1 MTLKS
6 KIEDMLLEMIQPKL
20 TEIEERFSRGEG
32 LTGED
37 VNTLLLK
44 SQFNHI
50 NHLDLRLDEVVADVA
65 SLKTDFKQLENRFEG
80 LENKFEGLEN
90 KFEVLETKF
99 DGLENKFIG
108 LESKLE
114 TKFNAL
120 ESRLE
125 TKFNALESRLDTKFD
140 ALESRIDAKIDSLIA
155 QFNEFKMELRLEIQ
169 MAIHKSMKWSIGLL
183 AFIITFLKA
192 LEMLLAK

>member
-1 MTLKS
+1 MNHKS

-32 LTGED
+32 LNGED
-37 VNTLLLK
+37 INTLLLK

-50 NHLDLRLDEVVADVA
+50 NHLDLRLDEVVANVA
-65 SLKTDFKQLENRFEG
+65 SLKTDFKQLEN
-80 LENKFEGLEN
+80 

-99 DGLENKFIG
+99 D
-108 LESKLE
+108 
-114 TKFNAL
+114 AL
-120 ESRLE
+120 ESRL
-125 TKFNALESRLDTKFD
+125 
-140 ALESRIDAKIDSLIA
+140 DAKIDSLIA

>member
-1 MTLKS
+1 MNHKS
-6 KIEDMLLEMIQPKL
+6 MIEDMLLEMIQPKL

-32 LTGED
+32 LNGED

-65 SLKTDFKQLENRFEG
+65 SLKTDFKQLET
-80 LENKFEGLEN
+80 

-99 DGLENKFIG
+99 D
-108 LESKLE
+108 
-114 TKFNAL
+114 AL
-120 ESRLE
+120 ESRL
-125 TKFNALESRLDTKFD
+125 
-140 ALESRIDAKIDSLIA
+140 DAKIDSLIA

>member
-1 MTLKS
+1 MNHKS

-32 LTGED
+32 LNGED
-37 VNTLLLK
+37 INTLLLK

-50 NHLDLRLDEVVADVA
+50 NHLDLRLDEVVANVA
-65 SLKTDFKQLENRFEG
+65 SLKTDFKQLEN
-80 LENKFEGLEN
+80 KFEL
-90 KFEVLETKF
+90 
-99 DGLENKFIG
+99 
-108 LESKLE
+108 
-114 TKFNAL
+114 
-120 ESRLE
+120 
-125 TKFNALESRLDTKFD
+125 LDTKFD
-140 ALESRIDAKIDSLIA
+140 SLESRIDAKIDSLIA

>member
-1 MTLKS
+1 MNHKS

-20 TEIEERFSRGEG
+20 TEIEERFSRGES
-32 LTGED
+32 LNGED

-65 SLKTDFKQLENRFEG
+65 SLKTDFKQLET
-80 LENKFEGLEN
+80 

-99 DGLENKFIG
+99 D
-108 LESKLE
+108 
-114 TKFNAL
+114 AL
-120 ESRLE
+120 ESRL
-125 TKFNALESRLDTKFD
+125 
-140 ALESRIDAKIDSLIA
+140 DAKIDSLIA

-192 LEMLLAK
+192 LEMLLAI

>member
-1 MTLKS
+1 MNHKS

-20 TEIEERFSRGEG
+20 TEIEGRFSRGEG

-37 VNTLLLK
+37 VNTLLLI

-65 SLKTDFKQLENRFEG
+65 SLKTNFKQ
-80 LENKFEGLEN
+80 LEN
-90 KFEVLETKF
+90 KFEV
-99 DGLENKFIG
+99 
-108 LESKLE
+108 
-114 TKFNAL
+114 
-120 ESRLE
+120 
-125 TKFNALESRLDTKFD
+125 LDTKFD
-140 ALESRIDAKIDSLIA
+140 ALESRLDAKIDSLIA

>member
-1 MTLKS
+1 MNHKS

-32 LTGED
+32 LNGED

-65 SLKTDFKQLENRFEG
+65 RLKTDFKQLET
-80 LENKFEGLEN
+80 

-99 DGLENKFIG
+99 D
-108 LESKLE
+108 
-114 TKFNAL
+114 AL
-120 ESRLE
+120 ESRL
-125 TKFNALESRLDTKFD
+125 
-140 ALESRIDAKIDSLIA
+140 DAKIDSLIA

>member
-1 MTLKS
+1 MNHKS

-50 NHLDLRLDEVVADVA
+50 NHLDFRLNEVVADVA
-65 SLKTDFKQLENRFEG
+65 SLKTDFKQLET
-80 LENKFEGLEN
+80 KFTGLEN
-90 KFEVLETKF
+90 KFEVLE
-99 DGLENKFIG
+99 
-108 LESKLE
+108 
-114 TKFNAL
+114 
-120 ESRLE
+120 
-125 TKFNALESRLDTKFD
+125 TKFD

-155 QFNEFKMELRLEIQ
+155 QLNEFKMELRLEIQ

>member
-1 MTLKS
+1 MNHKS

-20 TEIEERFSRGEG
+20 TEIEQRFSRGEG
-32 LTGED
+32 LNGED

-50 NHLDLRLDEVVADVA
+50 NHLDLRLDEVVADVS
-65 SLKTDFKQLENRFEG
+65 SLKADFKQLET
-80 LENKFEGLEN
+80 KFAGLEN
-90 KFEVLETKF
+90 KFEV
-99 DGLENKFIG
+99 
-108 LESKLE
+108 
-114 TKFNAL
+114 
-120 ESRLE
+120 
-125 TKFNALESRLDTKFD
+125 LDTKFD
-140 ALESRIDAKIDSLIA
+140 ALESRLDAKIDSLIA

>member
-1 MTLKS
+1 MNHKS

-20 TEIEERFSRGEG
+20 TEIEGRFSRGEG

-80 LENKFEGLEN
+80 LENKFE
-90 KFEVLETKF
+90 VLETKF

-108 LESKLE
+108 LESRLE

-169 MAIHKSMKWSIGLL
+169 VAIHKSMKWSIGLL

>member
-1 MTLKS
+1 MNHKS

-65 SLKTDFKQLENRFEG
+65 SLKTDFKQLENRFE
-80 LENKFEGLEN
+80 
-90 KFEVLETKF
+90 VLNTKF
-99 DGLENKFIG
+99 DGV
-108 LESKLE
+108 
-114 TKFNAL
+114 
-120 ESRLE
+120 
-125 TKFNALESRLDTKFD
+125 ESRLD
-140 ALESRIDAKIDSLIA
+140 AKIESLIA

-169 MAIHKSMKWSIGLL
+169 VAIHKSMKWSIGLL

>member
-1 MTLKS
+1 MNHKS

-32 LTGED
+32 LNGED

-50 NHLDLRLDEVVADVA
+50 NHLDLRLDKVVADVS
-65 SLKTDFKQLENRFEG
+65 SLKADFKQLET
-80 LENKFEGLEN
+80 KFAGLEN

-99 DGLENKFIG
+99 D
-108 LESKLE
+108 
-114 TKFNAL
+114 AL
-120 ESRLE
+120 ESRL
-125 TKFNALESRLDTKFD
+125 
-140 ALESRIDAKIDSLIA
+140 DAKIDSLIA

>member
-1 MTLKS
+1 MNHKS

-80 LENKFEGLEN
+80 LENKF
-90 KFEVLETKF
+90 

-108 LESKLE
+108 
-114 TKFNAL
+114 L

-169 MAIHKSMKWSIGLL
+169 VAIHKSMKWSIGLL

>member
-1 MTLKS
+1 MNHKS

-20 TEIEERFSRGEG
+20 TEIEVRFSRGEG
-32 LTGED
+32 LNGED

-65 SLKTDFKQLENRFEG
+65 SLKTDFKQLETKFTG
-80 LENKFEGLEN
+80 LENKFMGLEN

-99 DGLENKFIG
+99 D
-108 LESKLE
+108 
-114 TKFNAL
+114 AL
-120 ESRLE
+120 ESRL
-125 TKFNALESRLDTKFD
+125 
-140 ALESRIDAKIDSLIA
+140 DAKIDSLIA

>member
-1 MTLKS
+1 MNHKS

-80 LENKFEGLEN
+80 LENKF
-90 KFEVLETKF
+90 

-108 LESKLE
+108 
-114 TKFNAL
+114 L

-169 MAIHKSMKWSIGLL
+169 VAIHKSMKWSIGLL

-192 LEMLLAK
+192 LEML

>member
-1 MTLKS
+1 MNHKS

-32 LTGED
+32 LNGED

-65 SLKTDFKQLENRFEG
+65 SLKTDFKQLE
-80 LENKFEGLEN
+80 
-90 KFEVLETKF
+90 TKF
-99 DGLENKFIG
+99 TGLENKFIG
-108 LESKLE
+108 LGSKFE
-114 TKFNAL
+114 G
-120 ESRLE
+120 
-125 TKFNALESRLDTKFD
+125 LESRLDTKFD
-140 ALESRIDAKIDSLIA
+140 ALESRLDAKIDSLIA

>member
-1 MTLKS
+1 MNHKS

-65 SLKTDFKQLENRFEG
+65 GLKTDFKQLENRFEG

-90 KFEVLETKF
+90 KFE
-99 DGLENKFIG
+99 GLEDKFEG
-108 LESKLE
+108 
-114 TKFNAL
+114 L

-125 TKFNALESRLDTKFD
+125 TKFNALESRLDTKFA
-140 ALESRIDAKIDSLIA
+140 ALESRIDAKIDSLMA

-183 AFIITFLKA
+183 AFIITFLKV
-192 LEMLLAK
+192 LEMILAH

>member
-1 MTLKS
+1 MNHKS

-50 NHLDLRLDEVVADVA
+50 NHLDLRLNEVVADVA
-65 SLKTDFKQLENRFEG
+65 SLKTDFKQLENRFE
-80 LENKFEGLEN
+80 
-90 KFEVLETKF
+90 V
-99 DGLENKFIG
+99 
-108 LESKLE
+108 
-114 TKFNAL
+114 
-120 ESRLE
+120 
-125 TKFNALESRLDTKFD
+125 LDTKFD

>member
-1 MTLKS
+1 MNHKS

-80 LENKFEGLEN
+80 LENKF
-90 KFEVLETKF
+90 
-99 DGLENKFIG
+99 IG
-108 LESKLE
+108 
-114 TKFNAL
+114 L

>member
-1 MTLKS
+1 MNYKS
-6 KIEDMLLEMIQPKL
+6 NIEDMLLEMIQPKL

-50 NHLDLRLDEVVADVA
+50 NHLDLRLDEVVADVS

-80 LENKFEGLEN
+80 LENKFEGLE
-90 KFEVLETKF
+90 
-99 DGLENKFIG
+99 
-108 LESKLE
+108 
-114 TKFNAL
+114 
-120 ESRLE
+120 SRLE
-125 TKFNALESRLDTKFD
+125 TKFNALESRLDTKFA
-140 ALESRIDAKIDSLIA
+140 ALESRLDAKIDSLIA

-183 AFIITFLKA
+183 AFIITFLKV
-192 LEMLLAK
+192 LEMILAK

>member
-1 MTLKS
+1 MNHKS

-65 SLKTDFKQLENRFEG
+65 SLKTDFKQLENKFVGVETKFVG
-80 LENKFEGLEN
+80 LENKF
-90 KFEVLETKF
+90 
-99 DGLENKFIG
+99 DG
-108 LESKLE
+108 
-114 TKFNAL
+114 L

-140 ALESRIDAKIDSLIA
+140 ALESRLDAKIDSLIA

>member
-1 MTLKS
+1 MNHKS

-20 TEIEERFSRGEG
+20 TEIEQRFSRGEG
-32 LTGED
+32 LNGED

-65 SLKTDFKQLENRFEG
+65 SLKADFKQLET
-80 LENKFEGLEN
+80 KFAGLEN
-90 KFEVLETKF
+90 KFEVLE
-99 DGLENKFIG
+99 
-108 LESKLE
+108 
-114 TKFNAL
+114 
-120 ESRLE
+120 
-125 TKFNALESRLDTKFD
+125 TKFD

>member
-1 MTLKS
+1 MNHKS

-32 LTGED
+32 LNGED

-65 SLKTDFKQLENRFEG
+65 SLKTDFKQLETKFTG
-80 LENKFEGLEN
+80 LENKFMGLEN

-99 DGLENKFIG
+99 D
-108 LESKLE
+108 
-114 TKFNAL
+114 AL
-120 ESRLE
+120 ESRL
-125 TKFNALESRLDTKFD
+125 
-140 ALESRIDAKIDSLIA
+140 DAKIDSLIA

-169 MAIHKSMKWSIGLL
+169 MAIHNSMKWSIGLL

>member
-1 MTLKS
+1 MNHKS

-32 LTGED
+32 LNGED

-65 SLKTDFKQLENRFEG
+65 SLKTDFKQLENRFV
-80 LENKFEGLEN
+80 GLEN

-99 DGLENKFIG
+99 D
-108 LESKLE
+108 
-114 TKFNAL
+114 AL
-120 ESRLE
+120 ESRL
-125 TKFNALESRLDTKFD
+125 
-140 ALESRIDAKIDSLIA
+140 DAKIDSLIA

>member
-1 MTLKS
+1 
-6 KIEDMLLEMIQPKL
+6 L

-50 NHLDLRLDEVVADVA
+50 NHLDIRLDAVVADVA

-80 LENKFEGLEN
+80 LENKFEGLE
-90 KFEVLETKF
+90 
-99 DGLENKFIG
+99 
-108 LESKLE
+108 
-114 TKFNAL
+114 
-120 ESRLE
+120 SRLE
-125 TKFNALESRLDTKFD
+125 TKFNALESR
-140 ALESRIDAKIDSLIA
+140 IDAKIETLIA

-169 MAIHKSMKWSIGLL
+169 VAIHKSMKWSIGLL

-192 LEMLLAK
+192 LEMILAK

>member
-1 MTLKS
+1 MNHKS

-32 LTGED
+32 LNGED

-65 SLKTDFKQLENRFEG
+65 SLKTDFKQLE
-80 LENKFEGLEN
+80 
-90 KFEVLETKF
+90 TKF
-99 DGLENKFIG
+99 TGLENKFIG
-108 LESKLE
+108 LESKFE
-114 TKFNAL
+114 G
-120 ESRLE
+120 
-125 TKFNALESRLDTKFD
+125 LESRLDTKFD
-140 ALESRIDAKIDSLIA
+140 ALESRLDAKIDSLIA
-155 QFNEFKMELRLEIQ
+155 QFNEFKKELRLEIQ

>member
-1 MTLKS
+1 MNHKS

-32 LTGED
+32 LNGED

-65 SLKTDFKQLENRFEG
+65 SLKTDFKQLE
-80 LENKFEGLEN
+80 
-90 KFEVLETKF
+90 TKF
-99 DGLENKFIG
+99 TGLENKFIG
-108 LESKLE
+108 LESKFEVLE
-114 TKFNAL
+114 
-120 ESRLE
+120 
-125 TKFNALESRLDTKFD
+125 TKFD
-140 ALESRIDAKIDSLIA
+140 ALESRLDAKIDSLIA

>member
-1 MTLKS
+1 MNHKS

-20 TEIEERFSRGEG
+20 PEIEERFSRGEG
-32 LTGED
+32 LNGED

-65 SLKTDFKQLENRFEG
+65 SLKTDFKQLETKFTGLENKFMG
-80 LENKFEGLEN
+80 LENKFEILE
-90 KFEVLETKF
+90 
-99 DGLENKFIG
+99 
-108 LESKLE
+108 
-114 TKFNAL
+114 
-120 ESRLE
+120 
-125 TKFNALESRLDTKFD
+125 TKFD
-140 ALESRIDAKIDSLIA
+140 ALESRLDAKIDSLIA

>member
-1 MTLKS
+1 MNHKS

-65 SLKTDFKQLENRFEG
+65 SLKTDFKQLENRFV
-80 LENKFEGLEN
+80 GLEN

-99 DGLENKFIG
+99 D
-108 LESKLE
+108 
-114 TKFNAL
+114 AL
-120 ESRLE
+120 ESRL
-125 TKFNALESRLDTKFD
+125 
-140 ALESRIDAKIDSLIA
+140 DAKIDSLIA

>member
-1 MTLKS
+1 
-6 KIEDMLLEMIQPKL
+6 MLLEMIQPKL

-65 SLKTDFKQLENRFEG
+65 SLKTNFKQ
-80 LENKFEGLEN
+80 LEN
-90 KFEVLETKF
+90 KFEVLDTKF
-99 DGLENKFIG
+99 D
-108 LESKLE
+108 
-114 TKFNAL
+114 TL
-120 ESRLE
+120 ESRL
-125 TKFNALESRLDTKFD
+125 
-140 ALESRIDAKIDSLIA
+140 DAKIDSLIA

>member
-1 MTLKS
+1 MNHKS

-32 LTGED
+32 LNGED
-37 VNTLLLK
+37 INTLLLK

-50 NHLDLRLDEVVADVA
+50 NHLDLRLDEMVADVA
-65 SLKTDFKQLENRFEG
+65 SLKTDFKQLENKFTG
-80 LENKFEGLEN
+80 LENKFMGLEN

-99 DGLENKFIG
+99 D
-108 LESKLE
+108 
-114 TKFNAL
+114 AL
-120 ESRLE
+120 ESRL
-125 TKFNALESRLDTKFD
+125 
-140 ALESRIDAKIDSLIA
+140 DAKIDSLIA

>member
-1 MTLKS
+1 MNHKS

-50 NHLDLRLDEVVADVA
+50 NHLDLRLDDVVADVA
-65 SLKTDFKQLENRFEG
+65 SLKTDFKQLENRFIG
-80 LENKFEGLEN
+80 IENKF
-90 KFEVLETKF
+90 
-99 DGLENKFIG
+99 DG
-108 LESKLE
+108 
-114 TKFNAL
+114 L

-169 MAIHKSMKWSIGLL
+169 MSIHKSMKWSIGLL

>member
-1 MTLKS
+1 MNHKS

-50 NHLDLRLDEVVADVA
+50 NHLDLRLDDVVADVA
-65 SLKTDFKQLENRFEG
+65 SLKTDFKQLENRFIG
-80 LENKFEGLEN
+80 IENKF
-90 KFEVLETKF
+90 
-99 DGLENKFIG
+99 DG
-108 LESKLE
+108 
-114 TKFNAL
+114 L

-125 TKFNALESRLDTKFD
+125 TKFNALESRLDTKFE

-169 MAIHKSMKWSIGLL
+169 MSIHKSMKWSIGLL

>member
-1 MTLKS
+1 
-6 KIEDMLLEMIQPKL
+6 MLLEMIQPKL
-20 TEIEERFSRGEG
+20 TEIEERFSRGEV

-50 NHLDLRLDEVVADVA
+50 NHLDLRLDEVVADVS

-80 LENKFEGLEN
+80 LENKFEGLE
-90 KFEVLETKF
+90 
-99 DGLENKFIG
+99 
-108 LESKLE
+108 
-114 TKFNAL
+114 
-120 ESRLE
+120 SRLE
-125 TKFNALESRLDTKFD
+125 TKFNALESRLDTKFA
-140 ALESRIDAKIDSLIA
+140 ALESRLDAKIDSLIA

-183 AFIITFLKA
+183 AFIITFLKV
-192 LEMLLAK
+192 LEMILAK

>member
-1 MTLKS
+1 MNHKS

-32 LTGED
+32 LNVED

-65 SLKTDFKQLENRFEG
+65 SLKTDFKQLET
-80 LENKFEGLEN
+80 

-99 DGLENKFIG
+99 D
-108 LESKLE
+108 
-114 TKFNAL
+114 AL
-120 ESRLE
+120 ESRL
-125 TKFNALESRLDTKFD
+125 
-140 ALESRIDAKIDSLIA
+140 DAKIDSLIA

>member
-1 MTLKS
+1 MNHKS

-32 LTGED
+32 LNGED
-37 VNTLLLK
+37 INTLLLK

-65 SLKTDFKQLENRFEG
+65 SLKTDFKQLEN
-80 LENKFEGLEN
+80 

-99 DGLENKFIG
+99 D
-108 LESKLE
+108 
-114 TKFNAL
+114 AL
-120 ESRLE
+120 ESRL
-125 TKFNALESRLDTKFD
+125 
-140 ALESRIDAKIDSLIA
+140 DAKIDSLIA